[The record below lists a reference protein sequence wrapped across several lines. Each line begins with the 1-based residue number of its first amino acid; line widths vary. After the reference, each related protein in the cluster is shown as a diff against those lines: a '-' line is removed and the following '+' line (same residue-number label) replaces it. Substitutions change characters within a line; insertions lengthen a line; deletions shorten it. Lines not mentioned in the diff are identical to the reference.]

1 MKHATA
7 ETLEAF
13 PELLAQLRS
22 LKQLVERTPGSFYF
36 KSKGFLH
43 FHDDAAGIFAD
54 VKLDFVTFTRMR
66 CTTKKEQSAVLT
78 QVRRCL
84 ASA

>member
-7 ETLEAF
+7 ETLEAL
-13 PELLAQLRS
+13 PELLDQLRG
-22 LKQLVERTPGSFYF
+22 LKQLVERTPGSFYY

-43 FHDDAAGIFAD
+43 FHDDVTGIYAD
-54 VKLDFVTFTRMR
+54 VKLDFVSFSRMR

-84 ASA
+84 AAA